1 MDQVLTP
8 INDFP
13 NDERT
18 GSSRYASAESEE
30 DSNDSFEIQR
40 MSLGPKGADL
50 LRKKFERNKA
60 ESQARRPSTTQFI
73 NMVESEQ
80 VNSYFRAAMKQ
91 YELEQAHMNAGRSAN
106 HQPDPELDM
115 PDIDMESVGSR
126 PKGSHDY
133 GHEHREQ
140 GGKRLPHVAT
150 AGAAESGGFSNQRIR
165 VSVIDELKEFSGR
178 EKNEERARN
187 WNQ

>member
-1 MDQVLTP
+1 
-8 INDFP
+8 
-13 NDERT
+13 
-18 GSSRYASAESEE
+18 
-30 DSNDSFEIQR
+30 
-40 MSLGPKGADL
+40 
-50 LRKKFERNKA
+50 
-60 ESQARRPSTTQFI
+60 
-73 NMVESEQ
+73 
-80 VNSYFRAAMKQ
+80 
-91 YELEQAHMNAGRSAN
+91 
-106 HQPDPELDM
+106 M

-126 PKGSHDY
+126 PNGSHSY

-140 GGKRLPHVAT
+140 GGKRLPQVAT